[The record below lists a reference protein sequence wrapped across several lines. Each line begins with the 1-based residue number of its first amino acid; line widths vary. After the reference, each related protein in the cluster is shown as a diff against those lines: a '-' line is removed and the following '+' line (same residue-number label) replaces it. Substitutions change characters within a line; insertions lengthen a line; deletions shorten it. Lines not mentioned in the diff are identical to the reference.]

1 MKKQITSTI
10 LGLILY
16 QTLSIACP
24 IRDYTYF
31 TEAPKRNHII
41 IGKLNATGPM
51 LAFNL
56 NGQILPGFEKVKQGK
71 YNRYN
76 INEQDGILLNIIDK
90 SYQFYDTRN
99 GFMPI
104 GESYASATLFSEG
117 LAIVSAPSE
126 RLKIIDEKGTTIAQ
140 INDYKGKL
148 IENAEQ
154 FSNGLAAVETEDGLW
169 GFIDTKGN
177 MVIEPQFTKV
187 SFFNESYCVVESRKK
202 RKVYTGII
210 NKQGEFTFPLTLNI
224 RLNEKVS
231 NGLIGFKRHHE
242 SFGIM
247 DTKGNEILTPSNN
260 IHWIGPF
267 NSSNMAVF
275 SNGENFGVIDIKG
288 KIIAKTKYTQIQLLD
303 KSFIGFCQR
312 SHSMQIMDFKGKEIK
327 SLHLTS
333 GIIQFPNT
341 NYLTYENGE
350 YILLDKNFN
359 EITEQSIMSVA
370 FCPRF
375 KASFSPAART
385 DYFDTRKVLLSNKF
399 SFKLNGI
406 AGLKIGDDVPKMIK
420 VFELNKNKYFDPIDA
435 EEETM
440 EPDKYDV
447 DHVYANMFGRL
458 IVPVVN
464 DELTEEEMAERM
476 ADSLAAIESMYVDEE
491 DLPSMYFDTLRYIE
505 DKNKQQIRLIE
516 NKNIIFDYELMFS
529 DFIKSNHFE
538 ERRNSCNTCSLVGT
552 SINKNAKF
560 TGFKVTI
567 NLDDKASGKAKF
579 LIENLI
585 SELKSQGL
593 EVTKLHNEYVISNL
607 QCKSKKIGSI
617 ELDDDS
623 RVIFAYT
630 F

>member
-1 MKKQITSTI
+1 MKKQITLTI

-16 QTLSIACP
+16 QTTSIACP

-56 NGQILPGFEKVKQGK
+56 NGQILRGFEKVKQGK
-71 YNRYN
+71 YGRYN
-76 INEQDGILLNIIDK
+76 LNEQDGILLSIVDK
-90 SYQFYDTRN
+90 SIQFYDTRN
-99 GFMPI
+99 AFEPI

-117 LAIVSAPSE
+117 LAIVSAPNE
-126 RLKIIDEKGTTIAQ
+126 RLKIIDEKGNAIAH
-140 INDYKGKL
+140 INDFKGKL

-154 FSNGLAAVETEDGLW
+154 FSDGLAAVETEDGLW

-177 MVIEPQFTKV
+177 MVIEPQFTRV
-187 SFFNESYCVVESRKK
+187 SFFNESYCVVESRMK

-210 NKQGEFTFPLTLNI
+210 NKQGVFTFPLTINI

-231 NGLIGFKRHHE
+231 NGLIGFKKNHE

-247 DTKGNEILTPSNN
+247 DAKGNVVLTPSNN

-275 SNGENFGVIDIKG
+275 SNGENFGVIDVNG
-288 KIIAKTKYTQIQLLD
+288 KIKAKSKYTQIQLLD
-303 KSFIGFCQR
+303 KSFIGFSQR
-312 SHSMQIMDFKGKEIK
+312 SHSLQIIDFKGKEIK

-333 GIIQFPNT
+333 GMIQLPNT
-341 NYLTYENGE
+341 NYLTFENGE
-350 YILLDKNFN
+350 CILLDKNFI
-359 EITEQSIMSVA
+359 EITEQSIMYNA
-370 FCPRF
+370 LCPHF
-375 KASFSPAART
+375 KASYSPAART
-385 DYFDTRKVLLSNKF
+385 DYFDTRKVLSSNKF

-406 AGLKIGDDVPKMIK
+406 AGLKIGDDVAKMIK
-420 VFELNKNKYFDPIDA
+420 VFELNKNKCFDPIDA

-440 EPDKYDV
+440 EPDKYDI
-447 DHVYANMFGRL
+447 DHVYANMFGKL
-458 IVPVVN
+458 MVPA
-464 DELTEEEMAERM
+464 EKEILTEEEMAERM
-476 ADSLAAIESMYVDEE
+476 ADSLAAIESAYLDD
-491 DLPSMYFDTLRYIE
+491 DLPSMYFDTLRYID
-505 DKNKQQIRLIE
+505 DKNKQQIRLVE

-538 ERRNSCNTCSLVGT
+538 EKRNSCNTCSLVGT

-567 NLDDKASGKAKF
+567 NLNDKASGKAKF
-579 LIENLI
+579 LIENLL

-593 EVTKLHNEYVISNL
+593 EITKLHDEYIISNP

-623 RVIFAYT
+623 TVIFAYT